1 MKIYA
6 VLLIVGALACQVQ
19 AQIVQTPPIDSR
31 ERPLITVCVLENL
44 HRLPACQS
52 GSFLRSGRRPW
63 VREPYSL
70 VMLRYSS

>member
-31 ERPLITVCVLENL
+31 ERPRITICMLENL

-52 GSFLRSGRRPW
+52 G
-63 VREPYSL
+63 
-70 VMLRYSS
+70 